1 MVQPITCLAACWDAL
16 ALPAAPCW
24 ELRAGRG
31 CPWHSI
37 CHLRPET
44 TWQGRTTWSSQRHSF
59 PGACP
64 LLTCTTGLARLFP
77 TQNTVSHSHRLLC
90 FSTGPAASP
99 HFPAHY
105 PGGFIHLAQWGCC
118 EHGPATQ
125 CPASASPTQQNMAAV
140 ALNSV
145 QSDKKWEETFF
156 TWVTRPSYSNHRGF
170 EKSVSKEIY
179 LPFSEIFTD
188 RSPRACRQSQKVLPI
203 PPTLA

>member
-1 MVQPITCLAACWDAL
+1 MLWLSLLHHAGSSEQAGAAH
-16 ALPAAPCW
+16 
-24 ELRAGRG
+24 GTVFVISG
-31 CPWHSI
+31 
-37 CHLRPET
+37 LRPP
-44 TWQGRTTWSSQRHSF
+44 GRAEQ
-59 PGACP
+59 PGAHSAIP
-64 LLTCTTGLARLFP
+64 FQAPVPSLRVQLGLPGCSQHRIQSA
-77 TQNTVSHSHRLLC
+77 TARLLC

-145 QSDKKWEETFF
+145 QSDEKWEETFF

-170 EKSVSKEIY
+170 EKSLSKEIY
-179 LPFSEIFTD
+179 LPFSEITTD
-188 RSPRACRQSQKVLPI
+188 SSPRACRQSQKVLPI
-203 PPTLA
+203 SPTLA